1 MQALQAN
8 VLLLCVHFVKVRR
21 SLLMSVPIVQHWS
34 SACVYKGHF
43 VLRQVPLP
51 PIDERKKVIEDLD
64 KDRRYAVDAAIVR
77 TMKSRKVL
85 QHQQLTMEVVQQLSR
100 MFKADFKLI
109 KKRIEDLMS
118 RDYLERDKDNPN
130 LLRYLA

>member
-1 MQALQAN
+1 
-8 VLLLCVHFVKVRR
+8 
-21 SLLMSVPIVQHWS
+21 
-34 SACVYKGHF
+34 
-43 VLRQVPLP
+43 
-51 PIDERKKVIEDLD
+51 
-64 KDRRYAVDAAIVR
+64 
-77 TMKSRKVL
+77 
-85 QHQQLTMEVVQQLSR
+85 MEVVQQLSR

>member
-1 MQALQAN
+1 MECITARHTCA
-8 VLLLCVHFVKVRR
+8 
-21 SLLMSVPIVQHWS
+21 VPH
-34 SACVYKGHF
+34 SAGCKCQSERLTAFG
-43 VLRQVPLP
+43 LQVPLP

-109 KKRIEDLMS
+109 KKRIEDLMG